1 MTRSLAN
8 LVSLTFYVYGL
19 PIFSYD
25 HLFVYEFMFDLLAA
39 VQQRRVVIENNHGEK
54 LSGILH
60 ETGSKQ
66 LVIVC
71 HGFQS
76 SKERIPMVNLASAL
90 EKEGISAFRF
100 DFAGNGE
107 SEGLFQYGNYRRE
120 AEDLRAVV
128 QYFRG
133 ENRVISAVIG
143 HSKGSSK
150 GVNIHNDNFL
160 FEIEILLID
169 EEMFSHLK
177 WNHLDYGSLEK
188 RANLIQDYFAGGNVV
203 LLYASKYNDVH
214 TVVNISGRFNL
225 EKGMEG
231 RLGKDFL
238 LRLQQHGYIDVFN
251 RKGKFEYRVTEES
264 LKDRLTTDTCEACL
278 SIQQDCRVLTV
289 HGSMDKIVPVE
300 DALEFVKFIP
310 NHKLHIIKGA
320 NHEYTSHQGELTS
333 VVLDFLRESFNVEKD
348 MPKLLLKD
356 HSFRS
361 RL

>member
-1 MTRSLAN
+1 MTQSLAN
-8 LVSLTFYVYGL
+8 R
-19 PIFSYD
+19 
-25 HLFVYEFMFDLLAA
+25 A

-76 SKERIPMVNLASAL
+76 SKERIPMVNLAAAL

-107 SEGLFQYGNYRRE
+107 SEGSFQYGNYRRE

-128 QYFRG
+128 QHFRR

-143 HSKGSSK
+143 HSK
-150 GVNIHNDNFL
+150 
-160 FEIEILLID
+160 
-169 EEMFSHLK
+169 
-177 WNHLDYGSLEK
+177 
-188 RANLIQDYFAGGNVV
+188 GGNVV

-238 LRLQQHGYIDVFN
+238 LRLKQHGYIDVFN
-251 RKGKFEYRVTEES
+251 RKGKYEYRVTEES
-264 LKDRLTTDTCEACL
+264 LKDRLTTDIHAVCL
-278 SIQQDCRVLTV
+278 LIQQECRVLTV
-289 HGSMDKIVPVE
+289 HGSMDKIVPAE
-300 DALEFVKFIP
+300 DASEFAKFIP

-333 VVLDFLRESFNVEKD
+333 VVLDFLRENFDAEKD
-348 MPKLLLKD
+348 MPKLPLKD

>member
-1 MTRSLAN
+1 MTQSLAN
-8 LVSLTFYVYGL
+8 R
-19 PIFSYD
+19 
-25 HLFVYEFMFDLLAA
+25 A

-76 SKERIPMVNLASAL
+76 SKERIPMVNLAAVL

-107 SEGLFQYGNYRRE
+107 SEGSFQYGNYRRE

-128 QYFRG
+128 QHFRR

-143 HSKGSSK
+143 HSK
-150 GVNIHNDNFL
+150 
-160 FEIEILLID
+160 
-169 EEMFSHLK
+169 
-177 WNHLDYGSLEK
+177 
-188 RANLIQDYFAGGNVV
+188 GGNVV

-238 LRLQQHGYIDVFN
+238 LRLKQHGHIDVFN

-264 LKDRLTTDTCEACL
+264 LKDRLTTDIHAVCL
-278 SIQQDCRVLTV
+278 LIQQECRVLTV
-289 HGSMDKIVPVE
+289 HGSMDKIVPAE
-300 DALEFVKFIP
+300 DASEFAKFIP

-333 VVLDFLRESFNVEKD
+333 VVLDFLRENFNAEKD
-348 MPKLLLKD
+348 MPKLPLKD

>member
-1 MTRSLAN
+1 MTQSLAN
-8 LVSLTFYVYGL
+8 R
-19 PIFSYD
+19 
-25 HLFVYEFMFDLLAA
+25 A

-76 SKERIPMVNLASAL
+76 SKERIPMVNLAAVL

-107 SEGLFQYGNYRRE
+107 SEGSFQYGNYRRE

-128 QYFRG
+128 QHFRR

-143 HSKGSSK
+143 HSK
-150 GVNIHNDNFL
+150 
-160 FEIEILLID
+160 
-169 EEMFSHLK
+169 
-177 WNHLDYGSLEK
+177 
-188 RANLIQDYFAGGNVV
+188 GGNVV

-238 LRLQQHGYIDVFN
+238 LRLKQHGYIDVFN
-251 RKGKFEYRVTEES
+251 RKGKYEYRVTEES
-264 LKDRLTTDTCEACL
+264 LKDRLTTDIHAVCL
-278 SIQQDCRVLTV
+278 LIQQECRVLTV
-289 HGSMDKIVPVE
+289 HGSMDKIVPAE
-300 DALEFVKFIP
+300 DASEFAKFIP
-310 NHKLHIIKGA
+310 NHKLHIIRGA

-333 VVLDFLRESFNVEKD
+333 VVLDFLRENFDAEKD
-348 MPKLLLKD
+348 MPKLPLKD

>member
-1 MTRSLAN
+1 MTQSLAN
-8 LVSLTFYVYGL
+8 R
-19 PIFSYD
+19 
-25 HLFVYEFMFDLLAA
+25 A

-76 SKERIPMVNLASAL
+76 SKERIPMVNLAAVL

-107 SEGLFQYGNYRRE
+107 SEGSFQYGNYRRE

-128 QYFRG
+128 QHFRR

-143 HSKGSSK
+143 HSK
-150 GVNIHNDNFL
+150 
-160 FEIEILLID
+160 
-169 EEMFSHLK
+169 
-177 WNHLDYGSLEK
+177 
-188 RANLIQDYFAGGNVV
+188 GGNVV

-238 LRLQQHGYIDVFN
+238 LRLKQHGYIDVFN
-251 RKGKFEYRVTEES
+251 RKGKYEYRVTEES
-264 LKDRLTTDTCEACL
+264 LKDRLTTDIHAVCL
-278 SIQQDCRVLTV
+278 LIQQECRVLTV
-289 HGSMDKIVPVE
+289 HGSMDKIVPAE
-300 DALEFVKFIP
+300 DALEFAKFIP
-310 NHKLHIIKGA
+310 NHKLHIIRGA

-333 VVLDFLRESFNVEKD
+333 VVLDFLRENFDAEKD
-348 MPKLLLKD
+348 MPKLPLKD

>member
-1 MTRSLAN
+1 MTQSLA
-8 LVSLTFYVYGL
+8 
-19 PIFSYD
+19 D
-25 HLFVYEFMFDLLAA
+25 RA

-76 SKERIPMVNLASAL
+76 SKERIPMVNLAAAL

-107 SEGLFQYGNYRRE
+107 SEGSFQYGNYRRE

-128 QYFRG
+128 QHFRR

-143 HSKGSSK
+143 HSK
-150 GVNIHNDNFL
+150 
-160 FEIEILLID
+160 
-169 EEMFSHLK
+169 
-177 WNHLDYGSLEK
+177 
-188 RANLIQDYFAGGNVV
+188 GGNVV

-214 TVVNISGRFNL
+214 AVVNISGRFNL

-238 LRLQQHGYIDVFN
+238 LRLKQHGYIDVFN

-264 LKDRLTTDTCEACL
+264 LKDRLTTDIHAVCL
-278 SIQQDCRVLTV
+278 LIQQECRVLTV
-289 HGSMDKIVPVE
+289 HGSMDKFVPAE
-300 DALEFVKFIP
+300 DALEFAKFIP
-310 NHKLHIIKGA
+310 NHKLHIIEGA

-333 VVLDFLRESFNVEKD
+333 VVLDFLRENFNAEKD
-348 MPKLLLKD
+348 MPKLPLKD

>member
-1 MTRSLAN
+1 MTQSLAN
-8 LVSLTFYVYGL
+8 R
-19 PIFSYD
+19 
-25 HLFVYEFMFDLLAA
+25 A

-76 SKERIPMVNLASAL
+76 SKERIPMVNLAAAL

-107 SEGLFQYGNYRRE
+107 SEGSFQYGNYRRE

-128 QYFRG
+128 QHFRR

-143 HSKGSSK
+143 HSK
-150 GVNIHNDNFL
+150 
-160 FEIEILLID
+160 
-169 EEMFSHLK
+169 
-177 WNHLDYGSLEK
+177 
-188 RANLIQDYFAGGNVV
+188 GGNVV

-238 LRLQQHGYIDVFN
+238 LRLKQHGYIDVFN
-251 RKGKFEYRVTEES
+251 RKGKYEYRVTEES
-264 LKDRLTTDTCEACL
+264 LKDRLTTDIHAVCL
-278 SIQQDCRVLTV
+278 LIQQECRVLTV
-289 HGSMDKIVPVE
+289 HGSMDKIVPAE
-300 DALEFVKFIP
+300 DASEFAKFIP
-310 NHKLHIIKGA
+310 NHKLHIIRGA

-333 VVLDFLRESFNVEKD
+333 VVLDFLRENFDAEKD
-348 MPKLLLKD
+348 MPKLPLKD

>member
-1 MTRSLAN
+1 MTQSLA
-8 LVSLTFYVYGL
+8 
-19 PIFSYD
+19 D
-25 HLFVYEFMFDLLAA
+25 RA
-39 VQQRRVVIENNHGEK
+39 VQQRRVVIENNHDEK

-76 SKERIPMVNLASAL
+76 SKERIPMVNLAAAL

-107 SEGLFQYGNYRRE
+107 SEGSFQYGNYRRE

-128 QYFRG
+128 QHFRR

-143 HSKGSSK
+143 HSK
-150 GVNIHNDNFL
+150 
-160 FEIEILLID
+160 
-169 EEMFSHLK
+169 
-177 WNHLDYGSLEK
+177 
-188 RANLIQDYFAGGNVV
+188 GGNVV

-214 TVVNISGRFNL
+214 AVVNISGRFNL

-238 LRLQQHGYIDVFN
+238 LRLKQHGYIDVFN

-264 LKDRLTTDTCEACL
+264 LKDRLTTDIHAVCL
-278 SIQQDCRVLTV
+278 LIQQECRVLTV
-289 HGSMDKIVPVE
+289 HGSMDKFVPAE
-300 DALEFVKFIP
+300 DALEFAKFIP
-310 NHKLHIIKGA
+310 NHKLHIIEGA

-333 VVLDFLRESFNVEKD
+333 VVLDFLRENFNAEKD
-348 MPKLLLKD
+348 MPKLPLKD

>member
-1 MTRSLAN
+1 MTQSLAN
-8 LVSLTFYVYGL
+8 R
-19 PIFSYD
+19 
-25 HLFVYEFMFDLLAA
+25 A

-76 SKERIPMVNLASAL
+76 SKERIPMVNLAAAL

-107 SEGLFQYGNYRRE
+107 SEGSFQYGNYRRE

-128 QYFRG
+128 QHFRR

-143 HSKGSSK
+143 HSK
-150 GVNIHNDNFL
+150 
-160 FEIEILLID
+160 
-169 EEMFSHLK
+169 
-177 WNHLDYGSLEK
+177 
-188 RANLIQDYFAGGNVV
+188 GGNVV

-238 LRLQQHGYIDVFN
+238 LRLKQHGHIDVFN

-264 LKDRLTTDTCEACL
+264 LKDRLTTDIHAVCL
-278 SIQQDCRVLTV
+278 LIQQECRVLTV
-289 HGSMDKIVPVE
+289 HGSMDKIVPAE
-300 DALEFVKFIP
+300 DALEFAKFIP

-333 VVLDFLRESFNVEKD
+333 VVLDFLRENFNAEKD
-348 MPKLLLKD
+348 MPKLPLKD

>member
-1 MTRSLAN
+1 MTQSLA
-8 LVSLTFYVYGL
+8 
-19 PIFSYD
+19 D
-25 HLFVYEFMFDLLAA
+25 RA
-39 VQQRRVVIENNHGEK
+39 VQQRRVVIENNHDEK

-76 SKERIPMVNLASAL
+76 SKERIPMVNLAAAL
-90 EKEGISAFRF
+90 EKEGVSAFRF

-107 SEGLFQYGNYRRE
+107 SEGSFQYGNYRRE

-128 QYFRG
+128 QHFRR

-143 HSKGSSK
+143 HSK
-150 GVNIHNDNFL
+150 
-160 FEIEILLID
+160 
-169 EEMFSHLK
+169 
-177 WNHLDYGSLEK
+177 
-188 RANLIQDYFAGGNVV
+188 GGNVV

-214 TVVNISGRFNL
+214 AVVNISGRFNL

-238 LRLQQHGYIDVFN
+238 LRLKQHGYIDVFN

-264 LKDRLTTDTCEACL
+264 LKDRLTTDIHAVCL
-278 SIQQDCRVLTV
+278 LIQQECRVLTV
-289 HGSMDKIVPVE
+289 HGSMDKFVPAE
-300 DALEFVKFIP
+300 DALEFAKFIP
-310 NHKLHIIKGA
+310 NHKLHIIEGA

-333 VVLDFLRESFNVEKD
+333 VVLDFLRENFNAEKD
-348 MPKLLLKD
+348 MPKLPLKD

>member
-1 MTRSLAN
+1 MTQSLAN
-8 LVSLTFYVYGL
+8 R
-19 PIFSYD
+19 
-25 HLFVYEFMFDLLAA
+25 A

-76 SKERIPMVNLASAL
+76 SKERIPMVNLAAAL

-107 SEGLFQYGNYRRE
+107 SEGSFQYGNYRRE

-128 QYFRG
+128 QHFRR

-143 HSKGSSK
+143 HSK
-150 GVNIHNDNFL
+150 
-160 FEIEILLID
+160 
-169 EEMFSHLK
+169 
-177 WNHLDYGSLEK
+177 
-188 RANLIQDYFAGGNVV
+188 GGNVV

-238 LRLQQHGYIDVFN
+238 LRLKQHGYLDVFN

-264 LKDRLTTDTCEACL
+264 LKDRLTTDIHAVCL
-278 SIQQDCRVLTV
+278 LIQQECRVLTV
-289 HGSMDKIVPVE
+289 HGSMDKIVPAE
-300 DALEFVKFIP
+300 DALEFAKFIP

-333 VVLDFLRESFNVEKD
+333 VVLDFLRENFNAEKD
-348 MPKLLLKD
+348 MPKLPLKD

>member
-1 MTRSLAN
+1 
-8 LVSLTFYVYGL
+8 
-19 PIFSYD
+19 
-25 HLFVYEFMFDLLAA
+25 
-39 VQQRRVVIENNHGEK
+39 
-54 LSGILH
+54 
-60 ETGSKQ
+60 
-66 LVIVC
+66 
-71 HGFQS
+71 
-76 SKERIPMVNLASAL
+76 MVNLAAAL

-107 SEGLFQYGNYRRE
+107 SEGSFQYGNYRRE

-128 QYFRG
+128 QHFRR

-143 HSKGSSK
+143 HSK
-150 GVNIHNDNFL
+150 
-160 FEIEILLID
+160 
-169 EEMFSHLK
+169 
-177 WNHLDYGSLEK
+177 
-188 RANLIQDYFAGGNVV
+188 GGNVV

-214 TVVNISGRFNL
+214 AVVNISGRFNL

-238 LRLQQHGYIDVFN
+238 LRLKQHGYIDVFN

-264 LKDRLTTDTCEACL
+264 LKDRLTTDIHAVCL
-278 SIQQDCRVLTV
+278 LIQQECRVLTV
-289 HGSMDKIVPVE
+289 HGSMDKFVPAE
-300 DALEFVKFIP
+300 DALEFAKFIP

-333 VVLDFLRESFNVEKD
+333 VVLDFLRENFNAEKD
-348 MPKLLLKD
+348 MPKLPLKD